1 MPSWL
6 KNAIFYEIYP
16 QSFLDTNGDGI
27 GDFRGII
34 HKLDYI
40 KEVGCNAIWMNP
52 CFDSPFWDAGYD
64 VRDYY
69 KAAPR
74 YGTNE
79 ELKELFDEVHKRGMH
94 IILDLVPGHTSIDC
108 EWFKES
114 CKNEVNEY
122 THRYI
127 WTKSVWDAPFRY
139 RFIRGFCE
147 RDGSCMVNFFST
159 QPALNY
165 GFVNPELKWQCA
177 IDAPEAM
184 ATRQA
189 VKDIMAFWLDMG
201 CDGFRVD
208 MAASLIKG
216 DTEDAENIKLWQDL
230 NGFLKGNYPE
240 AAMVSE
246 WGEPEHAI
254 KGGFHMD
261 FLLHFGPSRYMDL
274 FRTENPYFSR
284 EGKGDVKPFVDRY
297 QETYNDIKGKGYICI
312 PSGNHDMAR
321 IAGKL
326 DEEECKIIFAFLM
339 SMPGVPF
346 VYYGDEIGM
355 RYMEGMTSVEGGYF
369 RTGART
375 PMQWDGSVNAGFSTA
390 DAEKLYIA
398 MDPDENRPTVE
409 KQMGAEQSIWKEVQ
423 KLISLRK
430 EHTAL
435 QSDADI
441 EFIFAEEQAYPFI
454 YVREDEKEQILVILN
469 PKGEDVI
476 CQLNENSI
484 HKLGGSQAILEG
496 QVLYSNH
503 GAAQYAEGVFKVPAA
518 SATWIRLR

>member
-6 KNAIFYEIYP
+6 KNAVFYEIYP

-34 HKLDYI
+34 TKLDYI
-40 KEVGCNAIWMNP
+40 KELGCNAIWMNP
-52 CFDSPFWDAGYD
+52 CFDSPFLDAGYD
-64 VRDYY
+64 VRDYF

-74 YGTNE
+74 YGTND
-79 ELKELFDEVHKRGMH
+79 ELKELFEEVHKRGMH
-94 IILDLVPGHTSIDC
+94 IILDLVPGHTAIDC

-122 THRYI
+122 THRYV

-139 RFIRGFCE
+139 RFIRGFSD

-165 GFVNPELKWQCA
+165 GFAQPELSWQFSK
-177 IDAPEAM
+177 DAPEAM
-184 ATRQA
+184 ATRQLM
-189 VKDIMAFWLDMG
+189 KDIMAFWLDMG

-216 DTEDAENIKLWQDL
+216 DTEDAANIELWQDL
-230 NGFLKGNYPE
+230 NGFLAEKYPE

-246 WGEPEHAI
+246 WGEPEHAVQ
-254 KGGFHMD
+254 GGFHMD

-274 FRTENPYFSR
+274 FRTENPYFSK
-284 EGKGDVKPFVDRY
+284 EGKGDIKPFVDRY
-297 QETYNDIKGKGYICI
+297 KETYDSIYGKGYISI
-312 PSGNHDMAR
+312 PSGNHDMVR

-326 DEEECKIIFAFLM
+326 DEEECRIIFAFLM

-355 RYMEGMTSVEGGYF
+355 RYIEGLTSVEGGYF
-369 RTGART
+369 RTGSRS
-375 PMQWDGSVNAGFSTA
+375 PMQWDSSKNAGFSTA
-390 DAEKLYIA
+390 DAEKLYVC
-398 MDPDENRPTVE
+398 MDADENRPTVE
-409 KQMGAEQSIWKEVQ
+409 KQMNTENSLWKEVQ

-435 QSDADI
+435 QSDGSI
-441 EFIFAEEQAYPFI
+441 EFLYAEEQAYPFI
-454 YVREDEKEQILVILN
+454 YLRKDENERILVILN
-469 PKGEDVI
+469 PKDEYVECKISENDI
-476 CQLNENSI
+476 NEF
-484 HKLGGSQAILEG
+484 GGCDAILNG
-496 QVLYSNH
+496 KVIYSYQ
-503 GAAQYAEGVFKVPAA
+503 GVAEYVGGIFRVPAT
-518 SATWIRLR
+518 SATWILLG